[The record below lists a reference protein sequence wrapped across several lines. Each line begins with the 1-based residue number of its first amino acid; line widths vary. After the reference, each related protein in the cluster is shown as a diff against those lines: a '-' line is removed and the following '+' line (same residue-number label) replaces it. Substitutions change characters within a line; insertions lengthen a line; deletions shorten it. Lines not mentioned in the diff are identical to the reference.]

1 MRAAGREYRE
11 MKDLGSSI
19 THYNRLSFIHISDK
33 LSHQLNEGGVRL
45 EIELIYFIL
54 ISVQLAYRNTCRNVP
69 ILGQSVVYIIYKST
83 IVYLIW
89 LAATEERAAAGISLG
104 GQESSFVTRPWL
116 GAQMVLTIGE
126 NIMDQLCE
134 ICHCLPNTAVNNSEN
149 FLLNLLPPHR
159 MLHQVRCQSLRLMI
173 KDSSKC
179 AEPNRKL
186 TREIF
191 QESSKLFY
199 DIDNGGCKLQ
209 ELVHRLNIRVSA
221 ERRSLTV
228 LWRTN
233 CLQFTAGIM
242 GETRLGTWDQAE
254 FWLELSTILTKL
266 HSAQCPT
273 RAFS

>member
-1 MRAAGREYRE
+1 
-11 MKDLGSSI
+11 
-19 THYNRLSFIHISDK
+19 
-33 LSHQLNEGGVRL
+33 
-45 EIELIYFIL
+45 
-54 ISVQLAYRNTCRNVP
+54 
-69 ILGQSVVYIIYKST
+69 
-83 IVYLIW
+83 
-89 LAATEERAAAGISLG
+89 
-104 GQESSFVTRPWL
+104 
-116 GAQMVLTIGE
+116 
-126 NIMDQLCE
+126 MDQLCE

-199 DIDNGGCKLQ
+199 DIDNGGCKLP
-209 ELVHRLNIRVSA
+209 EFVHRLNIRVA
-221 ERRSLTV
+221 ADRRSLTA

-242 GETRLGTWDQAE
+242 GETRLGTWDQAVVLARAVNNIRE
-254 FWLELSTILTKL
+254 VPTVPVMIYADKPPNSMSTVFT
-266 HSAQCPT
+266 CPLM
-273 RAFS
+273 S

>member
-1 MRAAGREYRE
+1 MPKCSNTWSKCCIYY
-11 MKDLGSSI
+11 LQI
-19 THYNRLSFIHISDK
+19 YNCIFD
-33 LSHQLNEGGVRL
+33 
-45 EIELIYFIL
+45 L
-54 ISVQLAYRNTCRNVP
+54 ISRYR
-69 ILGQSVVYIIYKST
+69 
-83 IVYLIW
+83 
-89 LAATEERAAAGISLG
+89 AEERAATGISLG
-104 GQESSFVTRPWL
+104 GQESSFVTRPRL

-199 DIDNGGCKLQ
+199 DIDNGGCKLP
-209 ELVHRLNIRVSA
+209 EFVHRLNIRVA
-221 ERRSLTV
+221 ADRRSLTA

-242 GETRLGTWDQAE
+242 GETRLGTWDQAVVLARAVNNIHE
-254 FWLELSTILTKL
+254 VPTVPVMIYTDKPPNSMSTVFT
-266 HSAQCPT
+266 CPLM
-273 RAFS
+273 S

>member
-1 MRAAGREYRE
+1 
-11 MKDLGSSI
+11 
-19 THYNRLSFIHISDK
+19 
-33 LSHQLNEGGVRL
+33 
-45 EIELIYFIL
+45 
-54 ISVQLAYRNTCRNVP
+54 
-69 ILGQSVVYIIYKST
+69 
-83 IVYLIW
+83 
-89 LAATEERAAAGISLG
+89 
-104 GQESSFVTRPWL
+104 
-116 GAQMVLTIGE
+116 
-126 NIMDQLCE
+126 MDQLCE

-254 FWLELSTILTKL
+254 FLLELSTIFTKL
-266 HSAQCPT
+266 HSAHKTLLQGPPPCWKHLLALSQLTHSQP
-273 RAFS
+273 